1 MKWTFR
7 FGGRTESA
15 IGHKRIQPVEV
26 GTYEAIRLT
35 AVESV
40 GRPHIRSL
48 AAFDTAQPPPS
59 AWDAP
64 TAVWA
69 ANLVGQWRKHAFQL
83 DLTSHITAAAQ
94 YKLRFVPLNGKVEGL
109 TALTLRLHGVDEPA
123 LLKRSPARAD
133 ELILDI
139 TGVAE
144 TVALSGTVIGAES
157 GSVTLQK
164 L

>member
-1 MKWTFR
+1 M
-7 FGGRTESA
+7 
-15 IGHKRIQPVEV
+15 
-26 GTYEAIRLT
+26 
-35 AVESV
+35 
-40 GRPHIRSL
+40 
-48 AAFDTAQPPPS
+48 
-59 AWDAP
+59 
-64 TAVWA
+64 
-69 ANLVGQWRKHAFQL
+69 
-83 DLTSHITAAAQ
+83 
-94 YKLRFVPLNGKVEGL
+94 PLNGKVERL